1 MITGGRNKRDV
12 LWRFPAWLVE
22 VILLI
27 GLSGALVAPVSART
41 ITPEQQLGLADHFFA
56 RGEYAQ
62 AVIEYE
68 TFCYLFAENA
78 RTDYARFR
86 IGLAFFQQSRYE
98 QALEKFQGLATAGS
112 LAAEPQATAGFMVS
126 RCYAAM
132 GRRVPAV
139 ANLKQMLESAGDKD
153 LQERIFY
160 QLGWIYLESSPEL
173 AAADLDRA
181 AEYFSLIRAGEE
193 DPFRAEMLEE
203 RLAPGQAGRE
213 EFLSARKSPA
223 LAGGL
228 AVFPGGGYLYCG
240 RYRDALVSLLFN
252 GGMIWAAAEAY
263 DNDLE
268 VLGTMIALVDFG
280 FYAGS
285 IYGSVS
291 AAHKHNRRLS
301 ADFIENLTT
310 CCRVAILPVHG
321 GRGIM
326 AGVTVPF

>member
-1 MITGGRNKRDV
+1 MITGGRNKRGA
-12 LWRFPAWLVE
+12 LRRFPAWLV
-22 VILLI
+22 VGVLLL
-27 GLSGALVAPVSART
+27 GLSGALVAPVPART

-68 TFCYLFAENA
+68 TFCYLFAETA

-98 QALEKFQGLATAGS
+98 RALEEFQALAATGS
-112 LAAEPQATAGFMVS
+112 LAAEPHATAGFMVS

-139 ANLKQMLESAGDKD
+139 ANLKQMLASAGDEA

-160 QLGWIYLESSPEL
+160 QLGWIYLKSYPEVT
-173 AAADLDRA
+173 AADLDRA
-181 AEYFSLIRAGEE
+181 AEYFSRITAGKK
-193 DPFRAEMLEE
+193 DPFRAELLEE

-213 EFLSARKSPA
+213 EFLSDRKSPA

-240 RYRDALVSLLFN
+240 RYRDALVSFLFN

-301 ADFIENLTT
+301 VGFIENLAT